1 MVDELQLRMNFM
13 LKEADLLILSLEF
26 LIPSRSPL
34 FFNLLPECLETPDV
48 EQVRECGMLIKKVK
62 VN

>member
-1 MVDELQLRMNFM
+1 M
-13 LKEADLLILSLEF
+13 LKEADLLILSSEF

-62 VN
+62 VH